1 MPICPICGEPIHQS
15 RSISWVHDDGRSIC
29 SQAGAAVA
37 FGTAIRK
44 RSDKSIID
52 VELSVDSN
60 EAEHLAAQQNA
71 KPGIMHSRIE
81 WVVVEIRALEPQ
93 RTKSNHE

>member
-15 RSISWVHDDGRSIC
+15 RSISWVPDAGRSVC

-44 RSDKSIID
+44 RSDKRILD
-52 VELSVDSN
+52 VELSANCN
-60 EAEHLAAQQNA
+60 EAEQLVAQQNK
-71 KPGIMHSRIE
+71 KPGILASRIE
-81 WVVVEIRALEPQ
+81 WVVVEIRALEPGEP
-93 RTKSNHE
+93 S

>member
-37 FGTAIRK
+37 FDALRAHDAALIESLADDMESGFNQETLNLERRQIK
-44 RSDKSIID
+44 RWLR
-52 VELSVDSN
+52 E
-60 EAEHLAAQQNA
+60 
-71 KPGIMHSRIE
+71 
-81 WVVVEIRALEPQ
+81 RARQVREGQ
-93 RTKSNHE
+93 